1 MDTIQSNVKRFLN
14 SSSWDV
20 SLSEELEHGRV
31 SGEDYLWQPPVT
43 SLLDPN
49 GSYL

>member
-1 MDTIQSNVKRFLN
+1 VNTIASKVKGFLN

-20 SLSEELEHGRV
+20 SLSEELENRRRV
-31 SGEDYLWQPPVT
+31 SGENHPRDAVK
-43 SLLDPN
+43 LLDAN